1 VITNRAPTT
10 ALHALASRLTVL
22 AVVEL
27 NPNALGVHARR
38 CFPHNP
44 NVIGLLPPRAAFIL
58 PMEALEAHALRIA
71 VPALPLKLFRKSNLN
86 PPFGQS
92 IQWFMEDDDHVFY
105 CSCRNKR

>member
-10 ALHALASRLTVL
+10 ALHAMASRLAVL

-38 CFPHNP
+38 CFPHSP

-58 PMEALEAHALRIA
+58 MEALEAHALRM
-71 VPALPLKLFRKSNLN
+71 PAPSSLFSL
-86 PPFGQS
+86 FE
-92 IQWFMEDDDHVFY
+92 IQT
-105 CSCRNKR
+105 